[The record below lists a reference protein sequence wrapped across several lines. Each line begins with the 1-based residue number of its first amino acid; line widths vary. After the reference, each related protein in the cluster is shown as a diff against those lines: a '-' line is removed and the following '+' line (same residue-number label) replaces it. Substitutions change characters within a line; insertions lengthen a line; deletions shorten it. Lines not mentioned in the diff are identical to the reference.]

1 MKSNTLTIIKK
12 EFARF
17 FGDRQLFFTAVIMPG
32 LLIYIVYSLMG
43 NGINKMVTEGANE
56 VVTMRVENMPP
67 SMAPLLQSIDS
78 NLVVVEQSFT
88 DEEIA
93 QLEDKELNAVLL
105 RFPAGFDGIVFS
117 GATPPCPPQ
126 GGTDD
131 TICRPPQGG
140 TDDTICPIPEG
151 MCVSLPN
158 VEIYYNSTNNASS
171 RVYMIVNTML
181 SNYGRPFTV
190 NVPQTPEQHFD
201 QASDESIGAMIWGKI
216 LPMLI
221 MMMLFSGVMAIA
233 PSSIAGEKERGTIAT
248 LLVTPMRRNDLAL
261 GKIVSLSGIA
271 LLSGISSFIGIAL
284 SLPKM
289 IQPEGS
295 SDMGMNTPDASIFAF
310 HYTTNDYVALLLVI
324 IASVLIM
331 ASAVSLLSALA
342 KDVKNAGTM
351 VTPFML
357 VVMLAGLM
365 PMFQEGATESM
376 LLYIVPFYN
385 SIEVMTAI
393 FSHEMQWVPL
403 AITLASNV
411 VYTGIAVWAMTRL
424 FNSEKVMFSR

>member
-43 NGINKMVTEGANE
+43 NGINKMVSEGANE

-105 RFPAGFDGIVFS
+105 RFPADFESRI
-117 GATPPCPPQ
+117 
-126 GGTDD
+126 
-131 TICRPPQGG
+131 RP
-140 TDDTICPIPEG
+140 DYSEYSESPEIKA
-151 MCVSLPN
+151 LPN
-158 VEIYYNSTNNASS
+158 VEMYYNSTNNASS
-171 RVYMIVNTML
+171 RVYMIVTTVL